1 MDELRELRV
10 SNDAM
15 NDEAELQERMAEEG
29 YLFFRQL
36 QSPDKLLNLRRE
48 IMSAV
53 QQASWLIQG
62 TDPMDGVADINK
74 QYTEGDNEYSAGYAK
89 AYKLE
94 SFHRA
99 AHCPEVTSIVEK
111 ITGKPMMPQPS
122 KVARVWFP
130 KYIEHTT
137 PKHQDF
143 VHFQGSF
150 DNITCWAPVGDCP
163 IELGGLAIIPGSHK
177 VNRVLDH
184 HFSLGAG
191 GLVVDETAHEDVNP
205 IWHSTNYAIG
215 DTLFFPALT
224 IHKALPNYTEDKLR
238 ISLDNRY
245 QAVGDPIAAHMLEPH
260 WPSQLS
266 WDEVYADWEND
277 DLKYYWQQLDNP
289 VVPFDASFHEKG
301 FAEAIELARAG
312 DQHAIY
318 SMKRIVKDN
327 QGLPFKAK
335 AQSVLAEL

>member
-1 MDELRELRV
+1 MFAGFILVAIRL
-10 SNDAM
+10 NT
-15 NDEAELQERMAEEG
+15 G
-29 YLFFRQL
+29 IFLFVFILLPINQL
-36 QSPDKLLNLRRE
+36 
-48 IMSAV
+48 
-53 QQASWLIQG
+53 
-62 TDPMDGVADINK
+62 
-74 QYTEGDNEYSAGYAK
+74 GD
-89 AYKLE
+89 L
-94 SFHRA
+94 
-99 AHCPEVTSIVEK
+99 
-111 ITGKPMMPQPS
+111 
-122 KVARVWFP
+122 W
-130 KYIEHTT
+130 
-137 PKHQDF
+137 
-143 VHFQGSF
+143 
-150 DNITCWAPVGDCP
+150 
-163 IELGGLAIIPGSHK
+163 
-177 VNRVLDH
+177 
-184 HFSLGAG
+184 
-191 GLVVDETAHEDVNP
+191 
-205 IWHSTNYAIG
+205 IG